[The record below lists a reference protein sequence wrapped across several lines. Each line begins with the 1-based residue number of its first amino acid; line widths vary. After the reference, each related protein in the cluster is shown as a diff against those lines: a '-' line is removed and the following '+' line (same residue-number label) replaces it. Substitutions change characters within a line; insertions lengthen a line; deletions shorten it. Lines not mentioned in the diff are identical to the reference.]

1 MAIYRVFVVREYVVG
16 AKDKEEAEVQAQK
29 AMIDEM
35 LELKVDKKFNVS
47 RWVENNFG
55 FVCDEEEIEI
65 DEIDEIED
73 DE

>member
-1 MAIYRVFVVREYVVG
+1 MAIYRVFVIREYVVG

-65 DEIDEIED
+65 DEIED

>member
-1 MAIYRVFVVREYVVG
+1 MAIYRVFVVREYIVG
-16 AKDKEEAEVQAQK
+16 AKDRDDAQVEAQK

-55 FVCDEEEIEI
+55 FVCDEEEIDI
-65 DEIDEIED
+65 DEVED

>member
-16 AKDKEEAEVQAQK
+16 AKDRQDAEIEARK

-55 FVCDEEEIEI
+55 FICDEEEIDI
-65 DEIDEIED
+65 DEVED

>member
-1 MAIYRVFVVREYVVG
+1 
-16 AKDKEEAEVQAQK
+16 
-29 AMIDEM
+29 MIDEM

-65 DEIDEIED
+65 DEIED

>member
-65 DEIDEIED
+65 DEIED